1 LFKDFDLMANT
12 EAMAVQHSTHA
23 LAGRDSLQKSQFKLS
38 PTGRT
43 VDPELKGKCNYTK
56 HSDPCGET
64 WSTGVLS
71 IQ

>member
-1 LFKDFDLMANT
+1 MANT

-23 LAGRDSLQKSQFKLS
+23 LAARDSLQKSKFTLS

-43 VDPELKGKCNYTK
+43 VDPELKGADT
-56 HSDPCGET
+56 
-64 WSTGVLS
+64 VLDAEHVRAREY